1 MKKIIEALFLSV
13 FSLVVVTGYAQE
25 QQSFPAAWQGEWKGN
40 LEIFGPQ
47 GKVNQVAMEL
57 HILPTDSADFS
68 WTIFYGEDK
77 AIGKRD
83 YLIRLVDEKAA
94 HFEVDEQNSIFLD
107 AYLLGDKL
115 IERFEV
121 QGNML
126 SATTEKVDGK
136 LIFEVFSGPLGEPRV
151 TGGEMQGEES
161 IPEVK
166 SYRVNVRQK
175 AILSLN

>member
-1 MKKIIEALFLSV
+1 MKKVITFTFLFLAFGCV
-13 FSLVVVTGYAQE
+13 SLTAQDLG
-25 QQSFPAAWQGEWKGN
+25 SFPKSWQGEWKGM

-57 HILPTDSADFS
+57 HILPTDSADFT
-68 WTIFYGEDK
+68 WTIYYGEDK

-83 YLIRLVDEKAA
+83 YLIRLVDEKKA

-107 AYLLGDKL
+107 AYLLGGKL
-115 IERFEV
+115 VERFEV

-126 SATTEKVDGK
+126 LATTELAGEE
-136 LIFEVFSGPLGEPRV
+136 LIFEILSGQLNEPRI
-151 TGGEMQGEES
+151 TGGETQGEET

-166 SYRVNVRQK
+166 SYPVHVRQK
-175 AILSLN
+175 AVLKRN